1 MKGPIAPS
9 WSCPVPPSPSPS
21 PSPVFPSLGNRK
33 GEAGEAGHACQA
45 NDVKCPSSPPSTPP
59 NTNGPGQLR
68 SRGSL
73 GNPQTLFLLLELPPP
88 RCHCR
93 IVVSFLILRPFS
105 VLCHIQVR
113 WPPFSS
119 RISTTATYWR
129 TSKADP
135 KLSPDSPTSP
145 LCDLSKQSRWSRL
158 VGLQESLRSWGR
170 CVDMGIVVAGASGGI
185 GQV

>member
-9 WSCPVPPSPSPS
+9 WSCPVPRPPS
-21 PSPVFPSLGNRK
+21 PSPVFHSLGNRK

-73 GNPQTLFLLLELPPP
+73 GNPQTLFLLLELLP

-93 IVVSFLILRPFS
+93 IVVLSEFCVLFQFS
-105 VLCHIQVR
+105 VIPR
-113 WPPFSS
+113 YDAPFYSN
-119 RISTTATYWR
+119 IPTTY
-129 TSKADP
+129 
-135 KLSPDSPTSP
+135 L
-145 LCDLSKQSRWSRL
+145 LENKQS
-158 VGLQESLRSWGR
+158 
-170 CVDMGIVVAGASGGI
+170 
-185 GQV
+185 

>member
-1 MKGPIAPS
+1 MVAARAAPIHATHGRHIHQRANCAILVLPR
-9 WSCPVPPSPSPS
+9 PPS
-21 PSPVFPSLGNRK
+21 PSPVFHSLGNRK

-73 GNPQTLFLLLELPPP
+73 GNPQTLFLLLELPP

-93 IVVSFLILRPFS
+93 IVVLSEFCVLFQFS
-105 VLCHIQVR
+105 VIPGTMPLFIPIYL
-113 WPPFSS
+113 PP
-119 RISTTATYWR
+119 ICWR
-129 TSKADP
+129 TNKADP

-158 VGLQESLRSWGR
+158 VGLQELFRS
-170 CVDMGIVVAGASGGI
+170 
-185 GQV
+185 

>member
-88 RCHCR
+88 AA
-93 IVVSFLILRPFS
+93 IVE
-105 VLCHIQVR
+105 
-113 WPPFSS
+113 SS
-119 RISTTATYWR
+119 C
-129 TSKADP
+129 
-135 KLSPDSPTSP
+135 LF
-145 LCDLSKQSRWSRL
+145 
-158 VGLQESLRSWGR
+158 
-170 CVDMGIVVAGASGGI
+170 
-185 GQV
+185 